1 MSKIKYYDGGYK
13 DIIMSI
19 PTNTIEMT
27 VKLKMYENGEMFY
40 AKQVFDLEDIK
51 DAEDLFEQCCGGE
64 YPRYTLT
71 EKGREYAERS
81 EACEELVD
89 RWRRMAKS
97 NQTTKGQE

>member
-27 VKLKMYENGEMFY
+27 VKLKIYEDGEIVD
-40 AKQVFDLEDIK
+40 AEQVFDLNEIGY
-51 DAEDLFEQCCGGE
+51 AEDLFKQCCDGE

-71 EKGREYAERS
+71 EKGREYVERL
-81 EACEELVD
+81 EACGELVD
-89 RWRRMAKS
+89 RWKKMANN
-97 NQTTKGQE
+97 NQTNDK